1 MPSHPESK
9 PPAAGAVFETR
20 IEKLVPGG
28 DGLARLD
35 GRVVFIPFTLPGE
48 KVRARVTE
56 AKKDFLRAVPVEI
69 LEPSQDRAAPPCPVF
84 GRCGG
89 CDWQHISPPAQLR
102 HKLALAEDALRR
114 VGGLA
119 FPGLSIEGGK
129 PWRYRNRVQIHR
141 DARGTAG
148 FLAGASH
155 ALVPIRDCPI
165 SSPAFGPLFAPK
177 SPDTRPGSRP
187 FEGTRRYSAWS
198 HPLPQGGDFLVSA
211 EPGATGPGQ
220 RITGLPADPGPGPV
234 PAEAYAAAARV
245 PFAAGGPAGGPAGGS
260 PSGEAAASGEA
271 AEIAAPLLGKILRFD
286 LRCFFQ
292 SNLEMTARLVPY
304 ALEGLSG
311 RLALD
316 LYCGVGLFGA
326 FLADHFEEV
335 LAVEENPAALEWAR
349 RNIGVNHGFLRG
361 RVEELLRAERGPLA
375 EARPDVIVV
384 DPPRTGLDR
393 AVAGFL
399 IEKRPPRLVYVS
411 CDLVTLARD
420 LKALLAAGFSLDDL
434 RLFDF
439 YPQTAHVEAVAKLAW
454 RGPLF

>member
-1 MPSHPESK
+1 MLLPTESK
-9 PPAAGAVFETR
+9 APAAGASFETR

-56 AKKDFLRAVPVEI
+56 AKKDFLRAVPLEI
-69 LEPSQDRAAPPCPVF
+69 LAPSPDRAAPPCPVF

-89 CDWQHISPPAQLR
+89 CDWQHIAPPAQLR

-114 VGGLA
+114 VGGLS
-119 FPGLSIEGGK
+119 FPGLSIEGGE

-141 DARGTAG
+141 DASGAAG
-148 FLAGASH
+148 FLGRASH
-155 ALVPIRDCPI
+155 DLVAIRDCPI
-165 SSPAFGPLFAPK
+165 SRPAFDPLFAPAA
-177 SPDTRPGSRP
+177 PAAGPGARFPGSRP
-187 FEGTRRYSAWS
+187 FAGTRRFAAWS
-198 HPLPQGGDFLVSA
+198 HPLPEGGDFLVSA
-211 EPGATGPGQ
+211 
-220 RITGLPADPGPGPV
+220 DP
-234 PAEAYAAAARV
+234 AAAGLCRT
-245 PFAAGGPAGGPAGGS
+245 
-260 PSGEAAASGEA
+260 GEA
-271 AEIAAPLLGKILRFD
+271 AEIAAPLLGKTLRFD

-292 SNLEMTARLVPY
+292 SNVEMTARLVPY

-316 LYCGVGLFGA
+316 LYCGVGLFGT
-326 FLADHFEEV
+326 FLADRFEHV
-335 LAVEENPAALEWAR
+335 LAVEENPAALEYAR
-349 RNIGVNHGFLRG
+349 RNIGVTHGFLRG

-375 EARPDVIVV
+375 EAKPDAIVV

-393 AVAGFL
+393 AVAAFL
-399 IEKRPPRLVYVS
+399 IAKRPARLVYVS
-411 CDLVTLARD
+411 CDPVTLARD
-420 LKALLAAGFSLDDL
+420 LKSLLAAGFALEDL

>member
-1 MPSHPESK
+1 MFPGGKTTPGPGE
-9 PPAAGAVFETR
+9 VFETT

-56 AKKDFLRAVPVEI
+56 AKKDFLRAIALEI
-69 LEPSQDRAAPPCPVF
+69 LEPSPDRAPPPCPVF

-89 CDWQHISPPAQLR
+89 CDWQHIAPPAQLR
-102 HKLALAEDALRR
+102 QKLALAEDALRR

-119 FPGLSIEGGK
+119 FPGLTIEGGE

-141 DARGTAG
+141 DASGTAG
-148 FLAGASH
+148 FLARASH
-155 ALVPIRDCPI
+155 DLVPIRDCPI
-165 SSPAFGPLFAPK
+165 SRPAFGPLFAPA
-177 SPDTRPGSRP
+177 PAPGTGARPLETGARFPASRP
-187 FEGTRRYSAWS
+187 FAGTRRFSAWS
-198 HPLPQGGDFLVSA
+198 HPLPDGDFLIS
-211 EPGATGPGQ
+211 
-220 RITGLPADPGPGPV
+220 ADP
-234 PAEAYAAAARV
+234 AAAGLC
-245 PFAAGGPAGGPAGGS
+245 PT
-260 PSGEAAASGEA
+260 GEA
-271 AEIAAPLLGKILRFD
+271 AEIAAPLLGKTLRFD

-316 LYCGVGLFGA
+316 LYCGVGLFGT
-326 FLADHFEEV
+326 FLADRFEQV
-335 LAVEENPAALEWAR
+335 LAVEENPAALEYAR
-349 RNIGVNHGFLRG
+349 RNIGVTHGFLRG
-361 RVEELLRAERGPLA
+361 RVEELLQAERGPLA
-375 EARPDVIVV
+375 EAEPDTIVV

-399 IEKRPPRLVYVS
+399 IAKRPARLVYVS
-411 CDLVTLARD
+411 CDPVTLARD
-420 LKALLAAGFSLDDL
+420 LKSLLAAGFALEDL

-454 RGPLF
+454 RGIF

>member
-1 MPSHPESK
+1 MPHHPESK
-9 PPAAGAVFETR
+9 STGAGAIFETR

-35 GRVVFIPFTLPGE
+35 GRVVFIPFTLTGE
-48 KVRARVTE
+48 KVRARVTD
-56 AKKDFLRAVPVEI
+56 AKKDFLRAVPLEI
-69 LEPSQDRAAPPCPVF
+69 LEPSPDRAAPPCPVF

-89 CDWQHISPPAQLR
+89 CDWQHIAPPAQLR
-102 HKLALAEDALRR
+102 QKLALAEDALRR

-119 FPGLSIEGGK
+119 FPGLTIEGGE

-141 DARGTAG
+141 DASGTAG
-148 FLAGASH
+148 FLARASH
-155 ALVPIRDCPI
+155 DLAPIRDCPI
-165 SSPAFGPLFAPK
+165 SRPAFAPLFAP
-177 SPDTRPGSRP
+177 SAPAAGTGARFPGSRP
-187 FEGTRRYSAWS
+187 FAGTRRFSAWS
-198 HPLPQGGDFLVSA
+198 HPLPAGGDFLAS
-211 EPGATGPGQ
+211 
-220 RITGLPADPGPGPV
+220 ADP
-234 PAEAYAAAARV
+234 AAA
-245 PFAAGGPAGGPAGGS
+245 GLCQT
-260 PSGEAAASGEA
+260 GED

-316 LYCGVGLFGA
+316 LYCGVGLFGT
-326 FLADHFEEV
+326 FLADRFERV
-335 LAVEENPAALEWAR
+335 LAVEENPAALEYAR
-349 RNIGVNHGFLRG
+349 RNIGVTHGFLRG

-375 EARPDVIVV
+375 EAKPDAIVV

-393 AVAGFL
+393 DVAAFL
-399 IEKRPPRLVYVS
+399 IAKRPPRLVYVS
-411 CDLVTLARD
+411 CDPVTLARD
-420 LKALLAAGFSLDDL
+420 LKSLLAAGFALEDL

-454 RGPLF
+454 RGLF